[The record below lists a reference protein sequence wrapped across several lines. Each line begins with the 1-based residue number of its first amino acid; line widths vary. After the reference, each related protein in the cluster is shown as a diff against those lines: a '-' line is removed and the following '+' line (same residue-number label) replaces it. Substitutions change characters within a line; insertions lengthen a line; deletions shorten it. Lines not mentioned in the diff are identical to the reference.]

1 MLRLVQ
7 KLQLPVAGKEALLSY
22 GVDVF
27 APEIPKA
34 SARMVLFES
43 AVMVIVS
50 EDRAEVAIA

>member
-1 MLRLVQ
+1 VQ